1 MILLMAFL
9 DMIGVASIMPFI
21 AVLSNPDVVETNS
34 LMNTMFKALSA
45 FWSRN

>member
-34 LMNTMFKALSA
+34 LMNTMFKASA
-45 FWSRN
+45 FLE